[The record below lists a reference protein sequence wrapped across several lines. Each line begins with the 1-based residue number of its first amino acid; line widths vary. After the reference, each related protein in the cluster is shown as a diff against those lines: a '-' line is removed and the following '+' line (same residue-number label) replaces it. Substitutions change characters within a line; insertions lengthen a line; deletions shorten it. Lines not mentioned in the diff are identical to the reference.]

1 MGISGLLPSLK
12 EIQQPRNISDFK
24 GKRLA
29 IDAYVWLHKG
39 AFGCAEDL
47 VKGKKTTKF
56 VDYAMYRV
64 RMLRY
69 HGITPFV
76 VFDGGPLPAKQGT
89 EDSRAKSRAGHL
101 ARAQAFEAQG
111 RLKEARDCY
120 TKCLDITPEM
130 AFQLIKALRAEGVSY
145 IVAPYEADAQLCFL
159 EREGFVDG
167 VVTEDSDLLVFG
179 CKTVIFKLEK
189 DGSCISIERSRLAQ
203 VRELPMHGWTDVQFR
218 RMAMLSGCDYLPSIP
233 GIGLKKAHRMLR
245 RYKTVE
251 KLLQAIRL
259 DGSHNI
265 PSGYSEAFAQ
275 AELAFLYQR
284 VFCPE
289 KKCLVPLSDFP
300 EAGLAGEDEKWIGL
314 DVEEDI
320 ARGMAA
326 GDLHPATRKPI
337 DDLWPDFK
345 PGSKGGNAPGLA
357 FAATSSS
364 TPKAGPLDSFF
375 SRVKRTKST
384 PAVQPI
390 GKMASGPTRLSDLNG
405 IGRHSSDPGPET
417 PPPAERKTS
426 KFFGGKAAP
435 ADEPEDKF
443 ELKWEQSTQF
453 ASQQAGPSRERS
465 ATPEHIK
472 SPSPSRSTLRETLQ
486 DDDGDVAFTSPVS
499 VVSDVSSPPMSASPL
514 KGRDPAK
521 RPEPP
526 SPTPNRVLVA
536 ASSQLPPPTMATCA
550 SSPMSTP
557 LRRAHTTP
565 ITSRALTRIT
575 AVLVPA
581 SSPVVP
587 NDSSDT
593 IDDDDIVTPSP
604 GALLKRRRVDQDEG
618 DDEERERRA
627 RVVAEGWRQKY
638 ALKSAGSS
646 SPAAPA
652 PRKRTASMPVSAGAR
667 NILAPKATN
676 VGHEPAPKVAAKT
689 VVKATAS
696 DATPKAK
703 VPAAVKIAAV
713 TPCTA
718 AATVATTPIN
728 AGVPSPHGLTWSS
741 LERFRFHRR

>member
-89 EDSRAKSRAGHL
+89 EDSRAKSRAGHM
-101 ARAQAFEAQG
+101 ARAQSFEAQG

-145 IVAPYEADAQLCFL
+145 VVAPYEADAQLCFL

-167 VVTEDSDLLVFG
+167 VITEDSDLLVFG

-189 DGSCISIERSRLAQ
+189 DGSCISIERARLAQ
-203 VRELPMHGWTDVQFR
+203 VRDMPMHGWTDVQFR

-259 DGSHNI
+259 EGSHNI
-265 PSGYSEAFAQ
+265 PPGYSDAFAQ

-289 KKCLVPLSDFP
+289 KKRLVPLSDFP
-300 EAGLAGEDEKWIGL
+300 EAGLTGEDEKWIGL
-314 DVEEDI
+314 DVEEAI

-326 GDLHPATRKPI
+326 GDLHPATREPI
-337 DDLWPDFK
+337 SDLWPDFK
-345 PGSKGGNAPGLA
+345 PGPKGGSTSGLA
-357 FAATSSS
+357 FATTACS

-375 SRVKRTKST
+375 TRVKKTKST

-390 GKMASGPTRLSDLNG
+390 GRMVSGPTRLSDLNG
-405 IGRHSSDPGPET
+405 IWRHSSDPGPETT

-426 KFFGGKAAP
+426 KFFGGKARQVDQAEET
-435 ADEPEDKF
+435 EPKF
-443 ELKWEQSTQF
+443 DLKWEQSTQY

-472 SPSPSRSTLRETLQ
+472 SPSPSRSTLHETLQ
-486 DDDGDVAFTSPVS
+486 DDDRDVAFTSPVS
-499 VVSDVSSPPMSASPL
+499 AVSAVSSPPMSTSPL
-514 KGRDPAK
+514 KGRDQAS
-521 RPEPP
+521 RPEPA

-536 ASSQLPPPTMATCA
+536 ASSQVAPTMATCA

-565 ITSRALTRIT
+565 MTHRTLTRIT

-581 SSPVVP
+581 SSPAVG

-593 IDDDDIVTPSP
+593 IEDDDIVTPSP
-604 GALLKRRRVDQDEG
+604 GALLKRRRVEQDED

-638 ALKSAGSS
+638 ALTSLSS
-646 SPAAPA
+646 SPASA
-652 PRKRTASMPVSAGAR
+652 PRKRTGSMPISAGAR
-667 NILAPKATN
+667 NILAPKSTN
-676 VGHEPAPKVAAKT
+676 VGSEAAPKAL
-689 VVKATAS
+689 
-696 DATPKAK
+696 AK
-703 VPAAVKIAAV
+703 VDTTLKAPAKAAPAVKIAAV
-713 TPCTA
+713 TPA
-718 AATVATTPIN
+718 AVAATTTPITAG
-728 AGVPSPHGLTWSS
+728 AGVLTWSR
-741 LERFRFHRR
+741 LEQFRYQRR